1 MSQYLNWINLNVK
14 LKVSDYYES
23 VFKFELI

>member
-23 VFKFELI
+23 VFKIELT

>member
-23 VFKFELI
+23 VFKIELI

>member
-14 LKVSDYYES
+14 LKVSDYHES
-23 VFKFELI
+23 VFQFELI

>member
-14 LKVSDYYES
+14 LKVSDYYKS
-23 VFKFELI
+23 VFKIELI